1 MLLRVAI
8 FSAWCIACAAQDFT
22 KDVKPIFEKRCFGC
36 HGPTQQMS
44 GLRLDSADVAQRA
57 ASKVLDRVTS
67 TQKGFF
73 MPPMGPRLSD
83 SEIAKIQQW
92 VTASAGPVTAARST
106 HWAFQPVVKP
116 PRPLVSQR
124 EWVRTPIDRFVLARL
139 EKEKIA
145 PSPEADRYTLIRRL
159 SLDLTGL
166 PPTPKEIAEFVADK
180 RPDAYERVVDRLLI
194 SPHYGEKWARAWLDL
209 AHYADSDG
217 YEKDNSRPWA
227 WRYRNWVIEALNRDE
242 PFDQFTIE
250 QLAGDLLEKPSVEQ
264 RVATGFLRNTLTNRE
279 AGVDRIEARFEQI
292 VNRTNTVA
300 TTWLG
305 LTVGCAQCH
314 NHKFDPISQQEY
326 YKMFAFFDH
335 AEEEDIDAPLP
346 GEQAPPPEYQA
357 KRDQILE
364 QYWVRELM
372 GPWER
377 RLREAHNNPGL
388 NLEWDFQATEFRAAV
403 DHALHLLSDDPAKRS
418 RREWDR
424 MIGWFV
430 GHIGPDYA
438 KDKRTAGQMR
448 EAREKLDALFAA
460 LPPYTQ
466 APAMRDDPTIPPT
479 NLRLGGDYKTL
490 GEAVSPGT
498 LAVLPPLEAGANAS
512 RLDFARW
519 LVSRDHPLTARVAV
533 NRIWQEF
540 FGRGLVRTSE
550 DFGTQGE
557 KPTHPELLDWL
568 ASEFVENG
576 WSMKKIEKMIV
587 MSAAYRQ
594 SSNSRPDLEA
604 SDPEN
609 ALIARQARLRLPA
622 ELIRDQALV
631 ASGLLNSVI
640 GGRGIRPPQPKG
652 VAELSYANSVKWR
665 ESTGADRYRRGL
677 YIHYQRTAPYPQLAN
692 FDEPDS
698 NVACARRRRS
708 NTPLQALNLLNDPVF
723 YETAQALAKR
733 IEAEGGDNP
742 LAYAYR
748 LTVGRDPSPSERARI
763 EQFRSKGGTWVG
775 VARVLLNLDELIT
788 RE

>member
-1 MLLRVAI
+1 
-8 FSAWCIACAAQDFT
+8 
-22 KDVKPIFEKRCFGC
+22 
-36 HGPTQQMS
+36 
-44 GLRLDSADVAQRA
+44 
-57 ASKVLDRVTS
+57 
-67 TQKGFF
+67 
-73 MPPMGPRLSD
+73 
-83 SEIAKIQQW
+83 
-92 VTASAGPVTAARST
+92 
-106 HWAFQPVVKP
+106 
-116 PRPLVSQR
+116 
-124 EWVRTPIDRFVLARL
+124 
-139 EKEKIA
+139 
-145 PSPEADRYTLIRRL
+145 
-159 SLDLTGL
+159 
-166 PPTPKEIAEFVADK
+166 
-180 RPDAYERVVDRLLI
+180 
-194 SPHYGEKWARAWLDL
+194 
-209 AHYADSDG
+209 
-217 YEKDNSRPWA
+217 
-227 WRYRNWVIEALNRDE
+227 
-242 PFDQFTIE
+242 
-250 QLAGDLLEKPSVEQ
+250 
-264 RVATGFLRNTLTNRE
+264 
-279 AGVDRIEARFEQI
+279 
-292 VNRTNTVA
+292 
-300 TTWLG
+300 
-305 LTVGCAQCH
+305 
-314 NHKFDPISQQEY
+314 
-326 YKMFAFFDH
+326 
-335 AEEEDIDAPLP
+335 
-346 GEQAPPPEYQA
+346 
-357 KRDQILE
+357 
-364 QYWVRELM
+364 M

-377 RLREAHNNPGL
+377 RLRDAHNNPGL

-403 DHALHLLSDDPAKRS
+403 DHALRLLSDDPEKRS
-418 RREWDR
+418 RRDWDR

-466 APAMRDDPTIPPT
+466 APAMRDDPTVPPT
-479 NLRLGGDYKTL
+479 NLRLGGDHKTL
-490 GEAVSPGT
+490 GETVSPGT
-498 LAVLPPLEAGANAS
+498 LAVLPTLQAGEKAT

-533 NRIWQEF
+533 NRIWQEL

-557 KPTHPELLDWL
+557 KPSHPELLDWL
-568 ASEFVENG
+568 ASEFIENG
-576 WSMKKIEKMIV
+576 WSMKQLKKSIV

-622 ELIRDQALV
+622 ELIRDQALA

-698 NVACARRRRS
+698 NVACTRRRRS

-733 IEAEGGDNP
+733 IETEGGDNP

-775 VARVLLNLDELIT
+775 VARILLNLDELIT